1 METRGH
7 RRRSYAGVQ
16 SSSRGTIMTEHRT
29 TALVTGASSGIGE
42 ELARVHAEHGGD
54 LVIVARRRDRL
65 EAMKAEL
72 EKTHGIT
79 VYVLAQ
85 DLTQTDAPRRIF
97 DELQSRGV
105 AVDILINNAGLG
117 YLGLF
122 NEQDWSR
129 NEDMIKI
136 NILALAALT
145 RLFLPPMIER
155 RSGRVLNIASMAG
168 FVPGPNHAV
177 YYASKAF
184 VISLSEAIA
193 NELEGTG
200 VTVTVLCPGP
210 VDTEFTR
217 RSEMKG
223 VRLLKHKASARDT
236 AQAGYNAMLKGK
248 TVVVPGPV
256 SKLTIH
262 GLLRLSPRWLTT
274 RISRALMEK
283 K

>member
-1 METRGH
+1 
-7 RRRSYAGVQ
+7 
-16 SSSRGTIMTEHRT
+16 MTQLRT

-42 ELARVHAEHGGD
+42 ELAKVHAEHGGD

-65 EAMKAEL
+65 DAIKAEL
-72 EKTHGIT
+72 EKAHGIT
-79 VYVLAQ
+79 VHVLAQ
-85 DLTQTDAPRRIF
+85 DLTQADAPRRIF

-122 NEQDWSR
+122 HEQDWSR

-155 RSGRVLNIASMAG
+155 RRGRVLNVASMAG
-168 FVPGPNHAV
+168 FVPGPNHAI

>member
-1 METRGH
+1 
-7 RRRSYAGVQ
+7 
-16 SSSRGTIMTEHRT
+16 MTEQRT
-29 TALVTGASSGIGE
+29 TALVTGASSGIGA
-42 ELARVHAEHGGD
+42 ELARVHAAHGGN

-72 EKTHGIT
+72 ETAHGIT
-79 VYVLAQ
+79 VHVLDK
-85 DLTQTDAPRRIF
+85 DLTQADAPRQIH
-97 DELQSRGV
+97 DELHSQGV
-105 AVDILINNAGLG
+105 PVDILINNAGLG

-122 NEQDWSR
+122 HEQDWAR

-155 RSGRVLNIASMAG
+155 GRGRILNVASMAG
-168 FVPGPNHAV
+168 FVPGPLHAV

-184 VISLSEAIA
+184 VISFSEAIA
-193 NELEGTG
+193 NELEDTG

-210 VDTEFTR
+210 VETEFTR
-217 RSEMKG
+217 QAEMKG
-223 VRLLKHKASARDT
+223 VRLLKRMASARDT
-236 AQAGYNAMLKGK
+236 AEAGYRAMLKGK
-248 TVVVPGPV
+248 TVVVPGPL
-256 SKLTIH
+256 SKITIH

-283 K
+283 R

>member
-1 METRGH
+1 
-7 RRRSYAGVQ
+7 
-16 SSSRGTIMTEHRT
+16 
-29 TALVTGASSGIGE
+29 
-42 ELARVHAEHGGD
+42 
-54 LVIVARRRDRL
+54 
-65 EAMKAEL
+65 
-72 EKTHGIT
+72 
-79 VYVLAQ
+79 
-85 DLTQTDAPRRIF
+85 
-97 DELQSRGV
+97 
-105 AVDILINNAGLG
+105 
-117 YLGLF
+117 
-122 NEQDWSR
+122 
-129 NEDMIKI
+129 MIKI

-155 RSGRVLNIASMAG
+155 RRGRVLNVASMAG
-168 FVPGPNHAV
+168 FVPGPNHAI

>member
-1 METRGH
+1 
-7 RRRSYAGVQ
+7 
-16 SSSRGTIMTEHRT
+16 MTQLRT

-42 ELARVHAEHGGD
+42 ELAKVHAEHGGD

-65 EAMKAEL
+65 DAIKAEL
-72 EKTHGIT
+72 EKAHGIT
-79 VYVLAQ
+79 VHVLAQ
-85 DLTQTDAPRRIF
+85 DLTQADAPRRIF

-122 NEQDWSR
+122 HEQDWSR

-155 RSGRVLNIASMAG
+155 RNGRVLNVASMAG
-168 FVPGPNHAV
+168 FVPGPNHAI